1 MSTEADQR
9 GALSPNLRRDI
20 IVELQNLLH
29 RENELVRLFKMALEE
44 MPTDNH
50 AIIIYP
56 DKVPSGE
63 HGRRYNAPT
72 MDEVAIIIVGDQFN
86 TRDIV
91 LRRRDY
97 VLQRVSET
105 HRCYDALQ
113 YPLMFCRGE
122 DGYHF
127 GIKMIDPLTG
137 VLKKFNLISLF
148 LNFVLYSL

>member
-1 MSTEADQR
+1 
-9 GALSPNLRRDI
+9 
-20 IVELQNLLH
+20 
-29 RENELVRLFKMALEE
+29 
-44 MPTDNH
+44 
-50 AIIIYP
+50 
-56 DKVPSGE
+56 
-63 HGRRYNAPT
+63 

-91 LRRRDY
+91 LRRRDS

-122 DGYHF
+122 DGYYF

-137 VLKKFNLISLF
+137 VLKKFNSISLF